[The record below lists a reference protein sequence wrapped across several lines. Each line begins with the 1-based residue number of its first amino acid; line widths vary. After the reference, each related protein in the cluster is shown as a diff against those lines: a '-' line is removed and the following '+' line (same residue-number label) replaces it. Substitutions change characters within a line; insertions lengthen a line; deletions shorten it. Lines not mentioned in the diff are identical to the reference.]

1 MNTGQ
6 DFVKKIGPFGC
17 VLFLGLFVFFLIYCF
32 TAGPADPL
40 KGYEAPYAS
49 NYYAESAETLEQ
61 LHTELKANVFPKL
74 NGIISSEIKDEK
86 LVIAIEGSSFADS
99 RDAILN
105 YYDEN
110 LFYFER
116 D

>member
-17 VLFLGLFVFFLIYCF
+17 ALFLALFVFSLIYCF
-32 TAGPADPL
+32 TSAPANPL
-40 KGYEAPYAS
+40 KGYEAPYNS
-49 NYYAESAETLEQ
+49 DYYAQSGATLEQ
-61 LHTELKANVFPKL
+61 LQTELESNVFPKL
-74 NGIISSEIKDEK
+74 SGVLSSEIEDGKIIITIKGD
-86 LVIAIEGSSFADS
+86 SFADT

-105 YYDEN
+105 YYDES

-116 D
+116 N